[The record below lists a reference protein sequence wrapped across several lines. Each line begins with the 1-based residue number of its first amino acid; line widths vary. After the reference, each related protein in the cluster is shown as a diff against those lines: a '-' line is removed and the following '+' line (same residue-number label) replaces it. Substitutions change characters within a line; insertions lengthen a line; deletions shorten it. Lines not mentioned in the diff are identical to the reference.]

1 MRMNCLIVDDEEI
14 SRKILERFVAQTD
27 SLKLAG
33 SCENAIDAV
42 NILKTKDVDLIFL
55 DIEMPEMTGIEL
67 IETLKVNPQIIFVTA
82 KEDYAVEAFEHNVT
96 DYLLKP
102 LTYARFL
109 KSVNKAQDNI
119 KQHLSA
125 VSPGY
130 IFIKVESRL
139 LRLNLSDID
148 YVEAHGDYIQLHTK
162 SGKHMIYST
171 MKHIEANLP
180 REEFTRVH
188 RSFIVRMDRIAD
200 ITEHNLMI
208 DKHIIPIGA
217 MYKNDLLKKLN
228 IL

>member
-42 NILKTKDVDLIFL
+42 KILKTEDVDLIFL

-67 IETLKVNPQIIFVTA
+67 IETLKGNPQIIFVTA
-82 KEDYAVEAFEHNVT
+82 KEDYAVEAFEHDVT

-119 KQHLSA
+119 KQPA
-125 VSPGY
+125 TTTTPGY
-130 IFIKVESRL
+130 IFVKVESRL

-180 REEFTRVH
+180 REEFARVH